1 MASGS
6 AAGEDSEVLLLLEE
20 YCFKRSWQRS
30 RGRSQRR
37 PQLMSGGGAARL
49 EGGGDNTAPS
59 FFSTVLKVQAR
70 KGFTSYQGGW
80 EADSAEEKHDASQTR
95 SAAVEQLVQITE
107 SALVPEVYVESQDE
121 IIQKLV
127 ALMMT
132 FGDDIDKKIQQSPV
146 LQQQLCNMN
155 YDLFEKLTYSV
166 QNLVNRPGRAAAS
179 EERIQQQNIAWA
191 FEVTSRL
198 SAVGIVQRRRVL
210 SFGNRY
216 IQQHHAAWVQQ
227 HGGWDE
233 VFAVD

>member
-30 RGRSQRR
+30 TGRSQRR
-37 PQLMSGGGAARL
+37 LMSGGGAARL

-59 FFSTVLKVQAR
+59 FFSTILKVQAR
-70 KGFTSYQGGW
+70 KGFSNQGGW
-80 EADSAEEKHDASQTR
+80 EADSTEEKHDASQTR
-95 SAAVEQLVQITE
+95 SVAVERLVQITQ
-107 SALVPEVYVESQDE
+107 SAPVPEVYVESQDE
-121 IIQKLV
+121 IIQRLV
-127 ALMMT
+127 ALMMA

-166 QNLVNRPGRAAAS
+166 QKLVNRPGRAAAS
-179 EERIQQQNIAWA
+179 EERIQQQKIAWA

-198 SAVGIVQRRRVL
+198 SAVGVVQRRRVL
-210 SFGNRY
+210 SFGDRY